1 MIHSHGN
8 SWFRFVT
15 FSIGCQVLAPPS
27 TILLIGPSSKGCFK
41 VTNTARSCSFQFQ
54 LRYRQ
59 RQFPI
64 VFIIQYCAYLYID
77 WADRTVSF
85 VTLLGCLPFMECDH
99 YVIRCVVQLVHLP
112 WFSRV
117 VRHYYLCMV
126 SITQYQRKY
135 LFLLFAIAFQDFFQ
149 PWPYKFH
156 KYIKIDLANLVESY
170 FFFDKSH
177 VVSALVRIT
186 TNAHLLTFS

>member
-1 MIHSHGN
+1 MTATGRACTLVVTVGWKGEGCRWIVRLVMVSSVHG
-8 SWFRFVT
+8 
-15 FSIGCQVLAPPS
+15 
-27 TILLIGPSSKGCFK
+27 LLIVRNLSP
-41 VTNTARSCSFQFQ
+41 T
-54 LRYRQ
+54 
-59 RQFPI
+59 

-77 WADRTVSF
+77 WEDRTVSF

-135 LFLLFAIAFQDFFQ
+135 LFLLFAIAIQGIFFN
-149 PWPYKFH
+149 PGH
-156 KYIKIDLANLVESY
+156 TRSINIS
-170 FFFDKSH
+170 
-177 VVSALVRIT
+177 T
-186 TNAHLLTFS
+186 

>member
-1 MIHSHGN
+1 MTATGRACTLVVTVVWKGEGWGVHLVMVSPVHG
-8 SWFRFVT
+8 
-15 FSIGCQVLAPPS
+15 
-27 TILLIGPSSKGCFK
+27 LLI
-41 VTNTARSCSFQFQ
+41 V
-54 LRYRQ
+54 RYLC
-59 RQFPI
+59 PI

-99 YVIRCVVQLVHLP
+99 YVIRYVVRLVHLP